1 MLDMRLLPIDLES
14 STQPYLVHPISKDHQ
29 PPFFFAPSEVLSLVK
44 LVAPQLGFGRSQPA
58 EALPQPAPV
67 GVVAFKDLPGGLRAV
82 PSAGGDGD
90 FAGAK
95 MRIKPREGGKI
106 DGKFYEKTI
115 VFNGERWQ
123 NIVWKG

>member
-1 MLDMRLLPIDLES
+1 MRERKDAGYEMLPIDL
-14 STQPYLVHPISKDHQ
+14 
-29 PPFFFAPSEVLSLVK
+29 PFWRAQRVLSLVK

-58 EALPQPAPV
+58 EALPQPAPG

-82 PSAGGDGD
+82 RSADGGDGD

>member
-1 MLDMRLLPIDLES
+1 
-14 STQPYLVHPISKDHQ
+14 
-29 PPFFFAPSEVLSLVK
+29 LSLSK
-44 LVAPQLGFGRSQPA
+44 IC
-58 EALPQPAPV
+58 
-67 GVVAFKDLPGGLRAV
+67 RA
-82 PSAGGDGD
+82 ACELCENDGGDGD

-115 VFNGERWQ
+115 VFSGERWQ